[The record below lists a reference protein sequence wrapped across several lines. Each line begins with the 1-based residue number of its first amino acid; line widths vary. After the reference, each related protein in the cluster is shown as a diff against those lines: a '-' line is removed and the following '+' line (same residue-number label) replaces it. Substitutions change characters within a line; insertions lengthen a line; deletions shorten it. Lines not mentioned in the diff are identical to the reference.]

1 MKKINAL
8 LITKG
13 HPFERGP
20 FFDMYDSL
28 EIEYTHIEHP
38 AAEHILNPNNAV
50 NYNLLCFYD
59 MPGMNF
65 DLPEDNI
72 EIDPNEDFKEGFNQL
87 LEEGKP
93 MLFIHHSIA
102 GWPAWDQYAE
112 IIGGKFLYKEKK
124 LRGKLTIDS
133 GYRHDITHVAK
144 VVNPHPITEGIKEI
158 KITDE
163 VYLYEIFE
171 DSIYP
176 LLTSDYLF
184 EKENFYSANNAIN
197 GQMYNNDNWDHPPG
211 LGHVAWVKSYKN
223 SPIVYLQ
230 MGDGPSTYK
239 NKTYRKLLRQ
249 SIDWLTSKE
258 AQEWVQNE
266 KEKKNV

>member
-1 MKKINAL
+1 MKREHAL
-8 LITKG
+8 ITTKG
-13 HPFERGP
+13 HPFEKGP

-28 EIEYTHIEHP
+28 EIDYTHVEHP
-38 AAEHILNPNNAV
+38 AAQLILNPKNTAD
-50 NYNLLCFYD
+50 YDLLCFYD

-65 DLPEDNI
+65 DSPKENI
-72 EIDPNEDFKEGFNQL
+72 EIEPQQAFKEGFIEL

-93 MLFIHHSIA
+93 MLFMHHSIA
-102 GWPAWDQYAE
+102 GWPAWDEYAE

-133 GYRHDITHVAK
+133 GYRHDITYIAK
-144 VVNPHPITEGIKEI
+144 IAKAHPITEGIKEL

-163 VYLYEIFE
+163 VYLNEIFE

-184 EKENFYSANNAIN
+184 VKDNFYSANNAIN
-197 GQMYNNDNWDHPPG
+197 GQMYNNENWDHPPG
-211 LGHVAWVKSYKN
+211 TAHVAWVKSYKN

-230 MGDGPSTYK
+230 MGDGPSTYE

-249 SIDWLTSKE
+249 SINWLTSKE
-258 AQEWVQNE
+258 AQEWVE
-266 KEKKNV
+266 KEKEIKND